1 MDDRPIL
8 SEKEKRVYDYICKSF
23 EENGYAP
30 SVRDICRDIGISS
43 TSVAHSYI
51 TKLLNKNYLSGEAG
65 KSRTLRPRNASS
77 VYRVPILGKITAGA
91 PIYAYEENLGTVPF
105 ISDGRHY
112 DPSELFALKV
122 RGSSMTGVGIFDGDT
137 VIVQQCSSCDDGCVV
152 VALIDD
158 EATVKTLYREEG
170 RVRLQPENPDYEP
183 IYSDNVR
190 ILGRVISCIRYY

>member
-1 MDDRPIL
+1 M
-8 SEKEKRVYDYICKSF
+8 
-23 EENGYAP
+23 
-30 SVRDICRDIGISS
+30 
-43 TSVAHSYI
+43 
-51 TKLLNKNYLSGEAG
+51 
-65 KSRTLRPRNASS
+65 
-77 VYRVPILGKITAGA
+77 
-91 PIYAYEENLGTVPF
+91 
-105 ISDGRHY
+105 
-112 DPSELFALKV
+112 
-122 RGSSMTGVGIFDGDT
+122 GIFDGDT